1 MDLGQKLIYCLEKT
15 ENWFKWQMS
24 HALHKLHMHVEW
36 GIRAL
41 IVYLDSNC
49 DNVCM
54 IGEFIG
60 STQALDTS

>member
-1 MDLGQKLIYCLEKT
+1 MA
-15 ENWFKWQMS
+15 

-41 IVYLDSNC
+41 IGYLDSNC

-54 IGEFIG
+54 LGEFIG
-60 STQALDTS
+60 GTQAPDTSQETN

>member
-1 MDLGQKLIYCLEKT
+1 
-15 ENWFKWQMS
+15 
-24 HALHKLHMHVEW
+24 MHVKW

-54 IGEFIG
+54 LGEFIG
-60 STQALDTS
+60 DTQAHDTSQETN

>member
-1 MDLGQKLIYCLEKT
+1 
-15 ENWFKWQMS
+15 MS

-41 IVYLDSNC
+41 IMYLDSNC

-54 IGEFIG
+54 LGRTIGG
-60 STQALDTS
+60 TQAPDTS

>member
-1 MDLGQKLIYCLEKT
+1 
-15 ENWFKWQMS
+15 MS

-54 IGEFIG
+54 LGELLVVRKLTTRAMRWIKEFEIP
-60 STQALDTS
+60 

>member
-1 MDLGQKLIYCLEKT
+1 MV
-15 ENWFKWQMS
+15 
-24 HALHKLHMHVEW
+24 HVLHKFHMHEKG

-54 IGEFIG
+54 LGEFIG
-60 STQALDTS
+60 DTQAHDTSQETN

>member
-1 MDLGQKLIYCLEKT
+1 
-15 ENWFKWQMS
+15 MS

-54 IGEFIG
+54 LGELIGG
-60 STQALDTS
+60 TQAHDTSQETMYEVLWVKYGF